1 MKYQLY
7 VSNSIE
13 HLDESAQPF
22 GEAESYQNAC
32 RLIAEHINTMGWR
45 DSKYWRY
52 LMTDSATFID
62 FGSWSN
68 YFFIPEADNYIS
80 SIVKD

>member
-1 MKYQLY
+1 MRVYYGKNKENRELIGEGTTVKECRVIMEKYIKDNNLY
-7 VSNSIE
+7 STPYRREWIYE
-13 HLDESAQPF
+13 
-22 GEAESYQNAC
+22 GE
-32 RLIAEHINTMGWR
+32 LIV
-45 DSKYWRY
+45 
-52 LMTDSATFID
+52 D